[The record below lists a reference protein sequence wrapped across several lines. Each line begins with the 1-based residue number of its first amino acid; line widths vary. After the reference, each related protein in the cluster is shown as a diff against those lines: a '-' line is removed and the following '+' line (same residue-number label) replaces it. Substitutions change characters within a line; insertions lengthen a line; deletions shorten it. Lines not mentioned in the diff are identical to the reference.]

1 MQEQERKWI
10 RISFQRLPEN
20 KRSGKE
26 SSHHTKKWYDP
37 SQPHVS
43 PPSDIS
49 ALLIFCSSSFHYLL
63 HINAR
68 CSYYHRKMYW
78 HFHGPYPLR
87 ATSLAVRLLGFPF
100 HFFLSGFPCK
110 SLALARGSIT
120 AYSSSALLVN
130 SFSSTWNLSLCVSH
144 PTS

>member
-68 CSYYHRKMYW
+68 CSYYHRKIPTAQCCRPNICIGTSMVPIHYAQRLSRSACWDSPSIFSYQASPVNPLLW
-78 HFHGPYPLR
+78 HEGQ
-87 ATSLAVRLLGFPF
+87 
-100 HFFLSGFPCK
+100 
-110 SLALARGSIT
+110 
-120 AYSSSALLVN
+120 
-130 SFSSTWNLSLCVSH
+130 
-144 PTS
+144 